1 MSILFDR
8 FREPNRGRVPQ
19 VKPLPYRRR
28 ERRADRRA
36 GKADGLS
43 MLPTDV
49 VNPEPTPTINERI
62 AEFVN
67 AVTAELMSYLDETAD
82 WYAEL
87 ATLES
92 DIEAAKD
99 ALAAAQKRWEAAA
112 QPSINGQAD
121 SIDVW
126 RIDRKRA
133 RLHKLRRTQQDRIA
147 KIEERKKQY
156 HTVRNMHG
164 ARALRRMYTYATV
177 LRRVHPYGEHL
188 GDVVH
193 QLATVEHERALWQLI
208 ELEQRIR
215 GEEPRIA
222 TETSLEGK

>member
-1 MSILFDR
+1 MSVLFDR

-28 ERRADRRA
+28 ERWADRRA

-49 VNPEPTPTINERI
+49 VNPEPTPTINERV

-67 AVTAELMSYLDETAD
+67 VVTAELMSCLDETAD

-87 ATLES
+87 AMIES
-92 DIEAAKD
+92 DIEAARD
-99 ALAAAQKRWEAAA
+99 ALAAAQKRREAPA
-112 QPSINGQAD
+112 QPSTNGQAG

-126 RIDRKRA
+126 RIDTKRA
-133 RLHKLRRTQQDRIA
+133 RLHKLRGTKQERIV
-147 KIEERKKQY
+147 KIEEREKQY

-164 ARALRRMYTYATV
+164 AYALRRMHAYATV
-177 LRRVHPYGEHL
+177 LRRVHPYGEDL

-193 QLATVEHERALWQLI
+193 QLATVEHERALRQLI

-215 GEEPRIA
+215 GEAPRIA
-222 TETSLEGK
+222 TETALEGK